1 MPRDDLLEHATST
14 VDFYALLG
22 VEFESSSS
30 DIRRAYRKTAL
41 KYHPDKLGAAFDPEK
56 FHLLQV
62 ANDVL
67 SDPSAKAAYDNAR
80 NARLQK
86 VRQEQLFEGRRR
98 QMKEELEAREK
109 GGVGAGIPVGG
120 KRPREEEDEMGTEIR
135 RLAEEGKKR
144 RREMEEKMRAQGGS
158 TPSFAEPSVS
168 TPPPTRP
175 APDTSKPAEPPKP
188 EPAQTEAE
196 EAEEEDEVARLE
208 RRIREIAKAKE
219 KRRADKK
226 ARKSG
231 VYVPADTPSASP
243 AGDWKARLKE
253 KGIHDKQDTSTPVKR
268 PDLNGLKSGEK
279 PLSSPKFSFSPKPRV
294 VPQAKD
300 EFAATMDR
308 LKDAEKKRLEDEIR
322 RKEAE
327 TPL

>member
-1 MPRDDLLEHATST
+1 MPKDDLLEHASST

-67 SDPSAKAAYDNAR
+67 SDPTAKAAYDNAR

-109 GGVGAGIPVGG
+109 GGVGAGVPVRG
-120 KRPREEEDEMGTEIR
+120 KRPRDDEDEMGTEIR
-135 RLAEEGKKR
+135 RLAEEGKR
-144 RREMEEKMRAQGGS
+144 RRRDMEEKIRAQGGS

-168 TPPPTRP
+168 TPPPTKP
-175 APDTSKPAEPPKP
+175 VDTSKPADAPKA
-188 EPAQTEAE
+188 EPAQTAAE

-208 RRIREIAKAKE
+208 RRIREIAEAKE
-219 KRRADKK
+219 KRKADRR

-231 VYVPADTPSASP
+231 IYVPVDTPSASP

-253 KGIHDKQDTSTPVKR
+253 KGIVGQEDATTPVKR
-268 PDLNGLKSGEK
+268 PDLNGLQAGEK
-279 PLSSPKFSFSPKPRV
+279 PLSSPKFSFFPKPRA

-308 LKDAEKKRLEDEIR
+308 LKDAEKKRLEEEIR
-322 RKEAE
+322 QKESE
-327 TPL
+327 TL